1 MAWWR
6 PFTSWRSDDEIAT
19 YVIAE
24 VEAGR
29 IKPELASMVERALRD
44 EAAGKCIVMRN
55 PGIKPRPPRAPGLA
69 GVSTALGGIAKRARY
84 IELSV
89 KCCLGNRRLHLQ
101 TLDYSALFSRNCPI
115 SISTTVRGR
124 SDWKAVCEAAV
135 ASHGD

>member
-44 EAAGKCIVMRN
+44 EAAGKCVVMRK
-55 PGIKPRPPRAPGLA
+55 PDIRPRPPRAPGLQ
-69 GVSTALGGIAKRARY
+69 G
-84 IELSV
+84 
-89 KCCLGNRRLHLQ
+89 RRFNGAWWH
-101 TLDYSALFSRNCPI
+101 R
-115 SISTTVRGR
+115 
-124 SDWKAVCEAAV
+124 
-135 ASHGD
+135 